1 MEKKRNDNEEMEIDL
16 LELLMVMKKHL
27 AAILLAGIVGL
38 VIMFA
43 YTSFL
48 VTPLYSASSMMYVM
62 PDNSNSMN
70 SYTLNDMQVG
80 QQLTSDYSSM
90 IKSRSFMEDV
100 IKKLNLTIDYQQ
112 LLGKVE
118 VTNPTSS
125 RILQVTVND
134 PNPQTAADIA
144 NEMASVAESKL
155 KEITGMQAIKI
166 YEEAAV
172 PDRPSSPNMK
182 KNCALGLLAG
192 FVLAMAVITILYLL
206 DDTIK
211 TEEDIELRGIR
222 ENSNY
227 KNPKLNCVRTAL
239 EGMIKGYSNLRIE
252 LAPSRMVMTNS
263 EGVDLQIDQLSGGY
277 KAVLSVIADIA
288 KRLSMANPDSLNP
301 LEEEAV
307 ILIDELDL
315 HLHPKWQKEIV
326 ADLKRTF
333 PNSQFIVSTHSP
345 FIVQSLDADELF
357 DIKTM
362 QYAEEGNYRGRIF
375 V

>member
-1 MEKKRNDNEEMEIDL
+1 MEKKKNDNEEMEIDL

-38 VIMFA
+38 GIMFA

-70 SYTLNDMQVG
+70 SSTLSDMQVG

-172 PDRPSSPNMK
+172 PDRPSSPSLK

-192 FVLAMAVITILYLL
+192 LVLAMAVVTILYLL

-211 TEEDIELRGIR
+211 TEDDIEKYL
-222 ENSNY
+222 
-227 KNPKLNCVRTAL
+227 
-239 EGMIKGYSNLRIE
+239 GMTTL
-252 LAPSRMVMTNS
+252 
-263 EGVDLQIDQLSGGY
+263 
-277 KAVLSVIADIA
+277 AVLPYNGRKQQRQAQKHKKQRA
-288 KRLSMANPDSLNP
+288 KQERQTSR
-301 LEEEAV
+301 
-307 ILIDELDL
+307 
-315 HLHPKWQKEIV
+315 KRKEIE
-326 ADLKRTF
+326 T
-333 PNSQFIVSTHSP
+333 
-345 FIVQSLDADELF
+345 DEF
-357 DIKTM
+357 
-362 QYAEEGNYRGRIF
+362 N
-375 V
+375 

>member
-27 AAILLAGIVGL
+27 AAILFAGIVGL

-62 PDNSNSMN
+62 PDNSMN
-70 SYTLNDMQVG
+70 SYTLSDMQVG

-172 PDRPSSPNMK
+172 PDRPSSPSLK

-192 FVLAMAVITILYLL
+192 LVLAMAVVTILYLL

-211 TEEDIELRGIR
+211 TEDDIEKYL
-222 ENSNY
+222 
-227 KNPKLNCVRTAL
+227 
-239 EGMIKGYSNLRIE
+239 GMTTL
-252 LAPSRMVMTNS
+252 
-263 EGVDLQIDQLSGGY
+263 
-277 KAVLSVIADIA
+277 AVLPYNGKKQQRQA
-288 KRLSMANPDSLNP
+288 KKQKKQRAKQGKQTSR
-301 LEEEAV
+301 
-307 ILIDELDL
+307 
-315 HLHPKWQKEIV
+315 KRKEIE
-326 ADLKRTF
+326 T
-333 PNSQFIVSTHSP
+333 
-345 FIVQSLDADELF
+345 DEF
-357 DIKTM
+357 
-362 QYAEEGNYRGRIF
+362 N
-375 V
+375 

>member
-70 SYTLNDMQVG
+70 SSTLSDMQVG

-112 LLGKVE
+112 LLEKVE

-172 PDRPSSPNMK
+172 PDRPSSPSLK

-192 FVLAMAVITILYLL
+192 LVLAMVVITILYLL

-211 TEEDIELRGIR
+211 TEDDIEKYL
-222 ENSNY
+222 
-227 KNPKLNCVRTAL
+227 
-239 EGMIKGYSNLRIE
+239 GMTTL
-252 LAPSRMVMTNS
+252 
-263 EGVDLQIDQLSGGY
+263 
-277 KAVLSVIADIA
+277 AVLPYNGRKQQRQA
-288 KRLSMANPDSLNP
+288 KKHKKQRAKQERQTSR
-301 LEEEAV
+301 
-307 ILIDELDL
+307 
-315 HLHPKWQKEIV
+315 KRKEIE
-326 ADLKRTF
+326 T
-333 PNSQFIVSTHSP
+333 
-345 FIVQSLDADELF
+345 DEF
-357 DIKTM
+357 
-362 QYAEEGNYRGRIF
+362 N
-375 V
+375 

>member
-27 AAILLAGIVGL
+27 AAILMAGIVGL

-70 SYTLNDMQVG
+70 SSTLSDMQVG

-112 LLGKVE
+112 LLEKVE

-144 NEMASVAESKL
+144 NEVASVAESKCL
-155 KEITGMQAIKI
+155 T
-166 YEEAAV
+166 
-172 PDRPSSPNMK
+172 D
-182 KNCALGLLAG
+182 
-192 FVLAMAVITILYLL
+192 
-206 DDTIK
+206 
-211 TEEDIELRGIR
+211 
-222 ENSNY
+222 
-227 KNPKLNCVRTAL
+227 
-239 EGMIKGYSNLRIE
+239 
-252 LAPSRMVMTNS
+252 
-263 EGVDLQIDQLSGGY
+263 
-277 KAVLSVIADIA
+277 
-288 KRLSMANPDSLNP
+288 
-301 LEEEAV
+301 
-307 ILIDELDL
+307 
-315 HLHPKWQKEIV
+315 HP
-326 ADLKRTF
+326 AR
-333 PNSQFIVSTHSP
+333 
-345 FIVQSLDADELF
+345 A
-357 DIKTM
+357 
-362 QYAEEGNYRGRIF
+362 
-375 V
+375 

>member
-27 AAILLAGIVGL
+27 SAILLAGIVGL

-211 TEEDIELRGIR
+211 TEDDIEKYL
-222 ENSNY
+222 
-227 KNPKLNCVRTAL
+227 
-239 EGMIKGYSNLRIE
+239 GMTTL
-252 LAPSRMVMTNS
+252 
-263 EGVDLQIDQLSGGY
+263 
-277 KAVLSVIADIA
+277 AVLPYNGRKQQRQDQKHKKQRA
-288 KRLSMANPDSLNP
+288 KQEKQTSR
-301 LEEEAV
+301 
-307 ILIDELDL
+307 
-315 HLHPKWQKEIV
+315 KRKEIE
-326 ADLKRTF
+326 T
-333 PNSQFIVSTHSP
+333 
-345 FIVQSLDADELF
+345 DEF
-357 DIKTM
+357 
-362 QYAEEGNYRGRIF
+362 N
-375 V
+375 

>member
-27 AAILLAGIVGL
+27 SAILLAGIVGL

-70 SYTLNDMQVG
+70 SSTLSDMQVG

-90 IKSRSFMEDV
+90 IESRSFMEDV

-112 LLGKVE
+112 LLEKVE

-144 NEMASVAESKL
+144 NEVASVAESKL

-172 PDRPSSPNMK
+172 PEKPSSPSLK

-192 FVLAMAVITILYLL
+192 LVLAMAVITILYLL

-211 TEEDIELRGIR
+211 TEDDIEKYL
-222 ENSNY
+222 
-227 KNPKLNCVRTAL
+227 
-239 EGMIKGYSNLRIE
+239 GMTTL
-252 LAPSRMVMTNS
+252 
-263 EGVDLQIDQLSGGY
+263 
-277 KAVLSVIADIA
+277 AVLPYNGRKQQRQAQKHKKQRA
-288 KRLSMANPDSLNP
+288 KQERQTSR
-301 LEEEAV
+301 
-307 ILIDELDL
+307 
-315 HLHPKWQKEIV
+315 KRKEIE
-326 ADLKRTF
+326 T
-333 PNSQFIVSTHSP
+333 
-345 FIVQSLDADELF
+345 DEF
-357 DIKTM
+357 
-362 QYAEEGNYRGRIF
+362 N
-375 V
+375 

>member
-70 SYTLNDMQVG
+70 SYTLSDMQVG

-172 PDRPSSPNMK
+172 PDRPSSPSLK

-192 FVLAMAVITILYLL
+192 LVLAMAVVTILYLL

-211 TEEDIELRGIR
+211 TEDDIEKYL
-222 ENSNY
+222 
-227 KNPKLNCVRTAL
+227 
-239 EGMIKGYSNLRIE
+239 GMTTL
-252 LAPSRMVMTNS
+252 
-263 EGVDLQIDQLSGGY
+263 
-277 KAVLSVIADIA
+277 AVLPYNGRKQQRQAQKHKKQRA
-288 KRLSMANPDSLNP
+288 KQERQTSR
-301 LEEEAV
+301 
-307 ILIDELDL
+307 
-315 HLHPKWQKEIV
+315 KRKEIE
-326 ADLKRTF
+326 T
-333 PNSQFIVSTHSP
+333 
-345 FIVQSLDADELF
+345 DEF
-357 DIKTM
+357 
-362 QYAEEGNYRGRIF
+362 N
-375 V
+375 

>member
-1 MEKKRNDNEEMEIDL
+1 MEIDL

-48 VTPLYSASSMMYVM
+48 ATPLYSASSMMYVM

-70 SYTLNDMQVG
+70 SSTLSDMQVG

-100 IKKLNLTIDYQQ
+100 IKKLNLTIDYQH
-112 LLGKVE
+112 LLEKVE

-144 NEMASVAESKL
+144 NEVASVAESKL

-172 PDRPSSPNMK
+172 PDRPSSPSLK

-192 FVLAMAVITILYLL
+192 LVLAMAVITILYLL

-211 TEEDIELRGIR
+211 TEDDIEKYL
-222 ENSNY
+222 
-227 KNPKLNCVRTAL
+227 
-239 EGMIKGYSNLRIE
+239 GMTTL
-252 LAPSRMVMTNS
+252 
-263 EGVDLQIDQLSGGY
+263 
-277 KAVLSVIADIA
+277 AVLPYNGRKQQRQAQKHKKQRA
-288 KRLSMANPDSLNP
+288 KQEKQTSR
-301 LEEEAV
+301 
-307 ILIDELDL
+307 
-315 HLHPKWQKEIV
+315 KRKEIE
-326 ADLKRTF
+326 T
-333 PNSQFIVSTHSP
+333 
-345 FIVQSLDADELF
+345 DEF
-357 DIKTM
+357 
-362 QYAEEGNYRGRIF
+362 N
-375 V
+375 

>member
-27 AAILLAGIVGL
+27 SAILLAGIVGL

-70 SYTLNDMQVG
+70 SSTLSDMQVG

-172 PDRPSSPNMK
+172 PEKPSSPSLK

-192 FVLAMAVITILYLL
+192 IVLAMAVITVLYLM

-211 TEEDIELRGIR
+211 TEDDIEKYL
-222 ENSNY
+222 
-227 KNPKLNCVRTAL
+227 
-239 EGMIKGYSNLRIE
+239 GMTTL
-252 LAPSRMVMTNS
+252 
-263 EGVDLQIDQLSGGY
+263 
-277 KAVLSVIADIA
+277 AVLPYNGRKQQRQAQKHKKQRA
-288 KRLSMANPDSLNP
+288 KQERQTSR
-301 LEEEAV
+301 
-307 ILIDELDL
+307 
-315 HLHPKWQKEIV
+315 KRKEIE
-326 ADLKRTF
+326 T
-333 PNSQFIVSTHSP
+333 
-345 FIVQSLDADELF
+345 DEF
-357 DIKTM
+357 
-362 QYAEEGNYRGRIF
+362 N
-375 V
+375 

>member
-43 YTSFL
+43 CTTIL
-48 VTPLYSASSMMYVM
+48 MTPLYSASSMMYVM
-62 PDNSNSMN
+62 PDNSNSN
-70 SYTLNDMQVG
+70 SSTLSDMQVG

-90 IKSRSFMEDV
+90 IESRSLMEDV

-112 LLGKVE
+112 LLEKVE

-172 PDRPSSPNMK
+172 PDRPSSPSLK

-192 FVLAMAVITILYLL
+192 IVLAMAVITVLYLM

-211 TEEDIELRGIR
+211 TEDDIEKYL
-222 ENSNY
+222 
-227 KNPKLNCVRTAL
+227 
-239 EGMIKGYSNLRIE
+239 GMTTL
-252 LAPSRMVMTNS
+252 
-263 EGVDLQIDQLSGGY
+263 
-277 KAVLSVIADIA
+277 AVLPYNGKKQQRQA
-288 KRLSMANPDSLNP
+288 KKQKKQRAKQGKQTSR
-301 LEEEAV
+301 
-307 ILIDELDL
+307 
-315 HLHPKWQKEIV
+315 KRKEIE
-326 ADLKRTF
+326 T
-333 PNSQFIVSTHSP
+333 
-345 FIVQSLDADELF
+345 DEF
-357 DIKTM
+357 
-362 QYAEEGNYRGRIF
+362 N
-375 V
+375 

>member
-27 AAILLAGIVGL
+27 SAILLAGIVGL

-70 SYTLNDMQVG
+70 SSTLSDMQVG

-90 IKSRSFMEDV
+90 IESRSFMEDV

-112 LLGKVE
+112 LLEKVE

-144 NEMASVAESKL
+144 NEVASVAESKL

-172 PDRPSSPNMK
+172 PEKPSSPSLK

-192 FVLAMAVITILYLL
+192 IVLAMVVITVLYLM

-211 TEEDIELRGIR
+211 TEDDIEKYL
-222 ENSNY
+222 
-227 KNPKLNCVRTAL
+227 
-239 EGMIKGYSNLRIE
+239 GMTTL
-252 LAPSRMVMTNS
+252 
-263 EGVDLQIDQLSGGY
+263 
-277 KAVLSVIADIA
+277 AVLPYNGKKQQRQA
-288 KRLSMANPDSLNP
+288 KKQKKQRAKQGKQTSR
-301 LEEEAV
+301 
-307 ILIDELDL
+307 
-315 HLHPKWQKEIV
+315 KRKEIE
-326 ADLKRTF
+326 T
-333 PNSQFIVSTHSP
+333 
-345 FIVQSLDADELF
+345 DEF
-357 DIKTM
+357 
-362 QYAEEGNYRGRIF
+362 N
-375 V
+375 

>member
-1 MEKKRNDNEEMEIDL
+1 MEKKKNDNEEMEIDL
-16 LELLMVMKKHL
+16 LELMMVMKKHL

-70 SYTLNDMQVG
+70 SSTLSDMQVG

-172 PDRPSSPNMK
+172 PDRPSSPSLK

-192 FVLAMAVITILYLL
+192 LVLAMAVVTILYLL

-211 TEEDIELRGIR
+211 TEDDIEKYL
-222 ENSNY
+222 
-227 KNPKLNCVRTAL
+227 
-239 EGMIKGYSNLRIE
+239 GMTTL
-252 LAPSRMVMTNS
+252 
-263 EGVDLQIDQLSGGY
+263 
-277 KAVLSVIADIA
+277 AVLPYNGRKQQRQAQKHKKQRA
-288 KRLSMANPDSLNP
+288 KQERQTSR
-301 LEEEAV
+301 
-307 ILIDELDL
+307 
-315 HLHPKWQKEIV
+315 KRKEIE
-326 ADLKRTF
+326 T
-333 PNSQFIVSTHSP
+333 
-345 FIVQSLDADELF
+345 DEF
-357 DIKTM
+357 
-362 QYAEEGNYRGRIF
+362 N
-375 V
+375 

>member
-62 PDNSNSMN
+62 PDNSMN

-192 FVLAMAVITILYLL
+192 IVLTMAVITILYLL

-211 TEEDIELRGIR
+211 TEDDIEKYL
-222 ENSNY
+222 
-227 KNPKLNCVRTAL
+227 
-239 EGMIKGYSNLRIE
+239 GMATL
-252 LAPSRMVMTNS
+252 
-263 EGVDLQIDQLSGGY
+263 
-277 KAVLSVIADIA
+277 AVLPYNGRKQQRQAQKHKKQRA
-288 KRLSMANPDSLNP
+288 KQEKQTSR
-301 LEEEAV
+301 
-307 ILIDELDL
+307 
-315 HLHPKWQKEIV
+315 KRKEIE
-326 ADLKRTF
+326 T
-333 PNSQFIVSTHSP
+333 
-345 FIVQSLDADELF
+345 DEF
-357 DIKTM
+357 
-362 QYAEEGNYRGRIF
+362 N
-375 V
+375 

>member
-27 AAILLAGIVGL
+27 SAILLAGIVGL

-70 SYTLNDMQVG
+70 YSTLSDMQVG

-112 LLGKVE
+112 LLEKVE

-172 PDRPSSPNMK
+172 PDRPSSPSLK

-192 FVLAMAVITILYLL
+192 IVLAMAVITILYLL

-211 TEEDIELRGIR
+211 TEDDIEKYL
-222 ENSNY
+222 
-227 KNPKLNCVRTAL
+227 
-239 EGMIKGYSNLRIE
+239 GMTTL
-252 LAPSRMVMTNS
+252 
-263 EGVDLQIDQLSGGY
+263 
-277 KAVLSVIADIA
+277 AVLPYNGRKQQRQAQKHKKQRA
-288 KRLSMANPDSLNP
+288 KQERQTSR
-301 LEEEAV
+301 
-307 ILIDELDL
+307 
-315 HLHPKWQKEIV
+315 KRKEIE
-326 ADLKRTF
+326 T
-333 PNSQFIVSTHSP
+333 
-345 FIVQSLDADELF
+345 DEF
-357 DIKTM
+357 
-362 QYAEEGNYRGRIF
+362 N
-375 V
+375 

>member
-70 SYTLNDMQVG
+70 SSTLSDMQVG

-112 LLGKVE
+112 LLEKVE

-172 PDRPSSPNMK
+172 PDRPSSPSLK

-192 FVLAMAVITILYLL
+192 LVLAMAVVTILYLL

-211 TEEDIELRGIR
+211 TEDDIEKYL
-222 ENSNY
+222 
-227 KNPKLNCVRTAL
+227 
-239 EGMIKGYSNLRIE
+239 GMTTL
-252 LAPSRMVMTNS
+252 
-263 EGVDLQIDQLSGGY
+263 
-277 KAVLSVIADIA
+277 AVLPYNGRKQQRQAQKHKKQRA
-288 KRLSMANPDSLNP
+288 KQERQTSR
-301 LEEEAV
+301 
-307 ILIDELDL
+307 
-315 HLHPKWQKEIV
+315 KRKEIE
-326 ADLKRTF
+326 T
-333 PNSQFIVSTHSP
+333 
-345 FIVQSLDADELF
+345 DEF
-357 DIKTM
+357 
-362 QYAEEGNYRGRIF
+362 N
-375 V
+375 

>member
-48 VTPLYSASSMMYVM
+48 ATPLYSASSMMYVM

-70 SYTLNDMQVG
+70 SSTLSDMQVG

-112 LLGKVE
+112 LLEKVE

-144 NEMASVAESKL
+144 NEVASVAESKL

-166 YEEAAV
+166 YEEAAA
-172 PDRPSSPNMK
+172 PDRPSSPSLK

-192 FVLAMAVITILYLL
+192 LVLAMAVVTILYLL

-211 TEEDIELRGIR
+211 TEDDIEKYL
-222 ENSNY
+222 
-227 KNPKLNCVRTAL
+227 
-239 EGMIKGYSNLRIE
+239 GMTTL
-252 LAPSRMVMTNS
+252 
-263 EGVDLQIDQLSGGY
+263 
-277 KAVLSVIADIA
+277 AVLPYNGRKQQRQAQKHKKQRA
-288 KRLSMANPDSLNP
+288 KQERQTSR
-301 LEEEAV
+301 
-307 ILIDELDL
+307 
-315 HLHPKWQKEIV
+315 KRKEIE
-326 ADLKRTF
+326 T
-333 PNSQFIVSTHSP
+333 
-345 FIVQSLDADELF
+345 DEF
-357 DIKTM
+357 
-362 QYAEEGNYRGRIF
+362 N
-375 V
+375 